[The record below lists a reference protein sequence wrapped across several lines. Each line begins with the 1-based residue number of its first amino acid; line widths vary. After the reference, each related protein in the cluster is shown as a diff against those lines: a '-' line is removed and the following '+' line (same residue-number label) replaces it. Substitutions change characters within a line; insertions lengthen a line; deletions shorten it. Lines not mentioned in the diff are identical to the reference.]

1 MCGVRFG
8 VLVFLL
14 EEPSLSQRV
23 GVNESRA
30 VLHLLVL
37 SSDSAGH
44 RAVDLTG
51 RLDGLHRSALL
62 PHLQAGQQVIESN

>member
-1 MCGVRFG
+1 MGVRFG

-37 SSDSAGH
+37 GSDSAGH

-51 RLDGLHRSALL
+51 SLHRLQGPALL
-62 PHLQAGQQVIESN
+62 ISTTIFS